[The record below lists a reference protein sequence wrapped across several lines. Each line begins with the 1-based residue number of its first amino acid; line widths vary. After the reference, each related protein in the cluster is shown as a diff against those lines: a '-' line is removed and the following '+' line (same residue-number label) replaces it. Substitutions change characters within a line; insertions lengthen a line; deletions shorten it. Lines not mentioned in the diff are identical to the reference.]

1 MIALLKKP
9 FRMKFAPVY
18 FRKFADYAMSTQ
30 QNIKIKSWHSTTR
43 GYSVRQIW
51 QVFPSSS
58 VIMTK

>member
-1 MIALLKKP
+1 
-9 FRMKFAPVY
+9 MKFAPVY
-18 FRKFADYAMSTQ
+18 SRKFADYAMSTQ

-43 GYSVRQIW
+43 GYSVLQIW